1 MRQQKHWEAQ
11 LREKGF
17 LIGTIKPI
25 VEEAVASKAPVP
37 CALREV
43 KRMMDKGIH
52 FRDNTYGVA
61 GAAGDPHSAAL
72 HEHGDWAQWA
82 QIPAENIA
90 ERNEGLSNYVRGLTW
105 NAYIS
110 EFGTSD
116 ERNDGRA
123 QETAAHSLTSTWKV
137 SLKWMIFAENR

>member
-1 MRQQKHWEAQ
+1 
-11 LREKGF
+11 
-17 LIGTIKPI
+17 
-25 VEEAVASKAPVP
+25 
-37 CALREV
+37 
-43 KRMMDKGIH
+43 MDTAIH

-61 GAAGDPHSAAL
+61 GAAGDPHPTAI
-72 HEHGDWAQWA
+72 HEYGDWA
-82 QIPAENIA
+82 
-90 ERNEGLSNYVRGLTW
+90 GLKFQLETSMNGMRGLLGNYVRGLTW

-123 QETAAHSLTSTWKV
+123 QETAALSLTSTWKV